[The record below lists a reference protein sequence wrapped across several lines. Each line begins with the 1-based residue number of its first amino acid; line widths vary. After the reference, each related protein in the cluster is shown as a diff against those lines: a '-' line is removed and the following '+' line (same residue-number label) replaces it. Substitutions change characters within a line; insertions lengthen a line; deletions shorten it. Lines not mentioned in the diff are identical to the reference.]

1 MVGVR
6 VIGSATLVVSGVTS
20 GVILSVRQ
28 VKGIPIHVLHQGVRV
43 GVVVGAIVIVVKGEV
58 EAEAEEVKGSAFT
71 SLTTVT
77 AAMDKRV
84 SGNTS
89 KVTIVR

>member
-1 MVGVR
+1 M
-6 VIGSATLVVSGVTS
+6 
-20 GVILSVRQ
+20 ILSVRQ
-28 VKGIPIHVLHQGVRV
+28 MRGTPMHVLHRVR
-43 GVVVGAIVIVVKGEV
+43 VVVGAIVIVVKGEV

-89 KVTIVR
+89 KVTVVRGRGLMPL